1 VVNLKFAAVPP
12 ESSCELQVRRTSVE
26 WTGQGKANP
35 VARNKK
41 GVVSVLFLKSIVIGL
56 AVAAPIGPIGLLC
69 IQAAL
74 ARGWV
79 AGCWIGLSAA
89 LADGALAGVAAFG
102 LAVVM
107 PWLIDHQG
115 WVGLFGAIIMT
126 VIGIGLIRKP
136 PESDAQQAASGLRM
150 HAGRFLGV
158 FGMTVSNP
166 MTALGFVGIFAGIG
180 ISVADSGLEPVIL
193 VLGVFL
199 GSMLWWAFL
208 SALAS
213 LGHGRLNTSTRAWI
227 NRGSGAVVLILAALA
242 AGKSALWLAGMG

>member
-1 VVNLKFAAVPP
+1 MDGGRAKHI
-12 ESSCELQVRRTSVE
+12 
-26 WTGQGKANP
+26 P
-35 VARNKK
+35 VAQDKK
-41 GVVSVLFLKSIVIGL
+41 GVVSVLFLKSILIGL
-56 AVAAPIGPIGLLC
+56 AVAAPIGPVGLLC

-79 AGCWIGLSAA
+79 AGCWMGLSAA
-89 LADGALAGVAAFG
+89 LADGVLAGIAAVG

-115 WVGLFGAIIMT
+115 WVALFGAAIMT
-126 VIGIGLIRKP
+126 IIGIGLIRKSL
-136 PESDAQQAASGLRM
+136 ESDEQAATGLRM

-180 ISVADSGLEPVIL
+180 VSVADNGLEPVIL

-213 LGHGRLNTSTRAWI
+213 LGHGRLKSSTRVWI
-227 NRGSGAVVLILAALA
+227 NRGSGAIVLVLAALA

>member
-1 VVNLKFAAVPP
+1 M
-12 ESSCELQVRRTSVE
+12 
-26 WTGQGKANP
+26 
-35 VARNKK
+35 
-41 GVVSVLFLKSIVIGL
+41 SVLFLKSILIGL
-56 AVAAPIGPIGLLC
+56 AVAAPIGPVGLLC

-79 AGCWIGLSAA
+79 AGCWMGLSAA
-89 LADGALAGVAAFG
+89 LADGVLAGIAAVG

-115 WVGLFGAIIMT
+115 WVALFGAVIMT
-126 VIGIGLIRKP
+126 IIGIGLIRKP
-136 PESDAQQAASGLRM
+136 LESDEQAASGLRM

-180 ISVADSGLEPVIL
+180 VSVADNGLEPVIL

-213 LGHGRLNTSTRAWI
+213 LGHGRLKSSTRVWI
-227 NRGSGAVVLILAALA
+227 NRGSGAIVLALAALA
-242 AGKSALWLAGMG
+242 AGKAALWLAGMG